1 MTLVFSASSV
11 KDSGETSHRP
21 LPSQFDIAFS
31 VTFSLVPSSI
41 STITLAPGTSSAA
54 DEVYGTTDE
63 KANFQRLT
71 RLLIRGG
78 LSLLREVFDS
88 IHPPAN
94 LPALLGNPA
103 VKSKLQTL
111 RGRVLTHPEWNCLYN
126 PSGPGTYGKSTDFD
140 ISLLCKLLREICSLT
155 PPATGWK
162 HLPNITDHSL
172 GADLVRIRIYRNKI
186 YGHNH
191 TMEVTD
197 ADFEKLWMEISE
209 ALLRLASSISS
220 AKRDEWKNSIEK
232 FFHEPLTPDA
242 KECVDELRLWY
253 LVDMDTKD
261 KLEKLDKKMKQ
272 MQIKQ
277 EQMKNEQDQ
286 RQEQRHMEILI
297 FVESLKANGSA
308 VSSSAQVEGDQLP
321 LERLETRISL
331 PPEQSSAEG
340 TARLSTLTE
349 LQASQQNIPVAL
361 DFWYIVNSFKS
372 LPHRLFEYLK
382 MKIGLD
388 VQDQTG
394 SSVIKVSSSSSKG
407 HKALWKDYLTGHLNK
422 VVQDTLVTKEVL
434 EKLHLSEVKLKT
446 VVQYSQSGKGKIF
459 K

>member
-1 MTLVFSASSV
+1 M
-11 KDSGETSHRP
+11 
-21 LPSQFDIAFS
+21 
-31 VTFSLVPSSI
+31 
-41 STITLAPGTSSAA
+41 APGTSSAA

-155 PPATGWK
+155 PPPTGWK
-162 HLPNITDHSL
+162 DLPNITDHSL
-172 GADLVRIRIYRNKI
+172 GADLARIRIYRNKI
-186 YGHNH
+186 YGYNH

-197 ADFEKLWMEISE
+197 ADFMKLWIEISE
-209 ALLRLASSISS
+209 AFLRIAGGISS
-220 AKRDEWKNSIEK
+220 AKRDEWKISIEK

-261 KLEKLDKKMKQ
+261 KLEKLYMKMEQ
-272 MQIKQ
+272 M
-277 EQMKNEQDQ
+277 QMKNELEQ
-286 RQEQRHMEILI
+286 RQMEILI
-297 FVESLKANGSA
+297 LLESKARGSV
-308 VSSSAQVEGDQLP
+308 VSSSLREESVQSSFECLETPMSLPLDQSTVEGIAGLS
-321 LERLETRISL
+321 T
-331 PPEQSSAEG
+331 SAE
-340 TARLSTLTE
+340 LL
-349 LQASQQNIPVAL
+349 ASQQNNPEVL